1 MPLTTRSIRLDETGQ
16 KLLARL
22 AEVHEISRGKVM
34 RQALGV
40 LSQLQIRAADD
51 SYSTVTALVER
62 YGENAEIHIAV
73 FERDNGLPTAGLTI
87 DGKAVD
93 DVHALPVVDL
103 GSDSCYVFLEVT
115 GAPEHDPVFITT
127 GNDEAL
133 MVRQAR
139 LSAGK
144 LPWPPDPDNRLALVM
159 RLGELPSELTWEL
172 AQLSAGNGHAA

>member
-1 MPLTTRSIRLDETGQ
+1 MAMETKAFRLDELGQ
-16 KLLARL
+16 KLVARL
-22 AEVHEISRGKVM
+22 AEIYEISRGKVM

-40 LSQLQIRAADD
+40 LAQLQIAAGND
-51 SYSTVTALVER
+51 SYSTVAALVER

-93 DVHALPVVDL
+93 DVRALSVVDL
-103 GSDSCYVFLEVT
+103 GSDSCYVFLEVDDT
-115 GAPEHDPVFITT
+115 PAHDPVFITT
-127 GNDEAL
+127 GADEAM
-133 MVRQAR
+133 MVRDAR

-159 RLGELPSELTWEL
+159 RLQDLPSELSWEL
-172 AQLSAGNGHAA
+172 AQLSNGNGHAA